1 MRKQLSFSMIQQVDK
16 ENSQVFNHSHHKAT
30 LNYLE
35 VKIDKKSAFIK
46 LLSEAFDMPVREV
59 EELVDNRTLIR
70 AVYSKKKRVR
80 RKYEKMVIRT
90 MVQRLLEIRKNI
102 EKENRK
108 LAAVL
113 EKDDICRTCQR
124 KETCW
129 CTMCTGYKYYIA
141 W

>member
-1 MRKQLSFSMIQQVDK
+1 MADK
-16 ENSQVFNHSHHKAT
+16 
-30 LNYLE
+30 LNNIG

-46 LLSEAFDMPVREV
+46 ILSEAFDMPVRDV

-90 MVQRLLEIRKNI
+90 MIQRLLEIRKTI

-108 LAAVL
+108 RSEALK
-113 EKDDICRTCQR
+113 KDDLCRACQR

-129 CTMCTGYKYYIA
+129 CTTCTGHENYIE
-141 W
+141 